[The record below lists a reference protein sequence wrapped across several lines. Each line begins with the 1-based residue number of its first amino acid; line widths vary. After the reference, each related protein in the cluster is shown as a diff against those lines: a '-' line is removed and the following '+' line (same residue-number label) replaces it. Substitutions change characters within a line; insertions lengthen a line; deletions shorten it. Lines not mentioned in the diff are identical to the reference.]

1 MRKTINNVKVE
12 GKVYDHSLKAGVSK
26 TGKNYVM
33 GELQIQVSDTNTVPV
48 RFIEMETSS
57 SGNENKKYKTLVNL
71 MNTVVTV
78 SNAKE
83 GQEPTCVS
91 IGASTLAPEEFT
103 TDGVVKTNFR
113 KAIQSGGFVNV
124 IQPNQ
129 MNPQATFKNDVM
141 ITGTVREIDPVTT
154 LEKDYL
160 TVNAYVFDYKNS
172 ITPMTFQIY
181 NPNGINYFQ
190 SLAPNTFTQIW
201 GKIESNTIKTV
212 VETQNAFGEPLV
224 EETTR
229 TTKQW
234 VITGANQVPFGE
246 DQMTVEEWNNCLA
259 NRNMY
264 TAELAKKEQE
274 FKVNKNQGGINTA
287 PQGGNP
293 FGGLAGATS
302 TGAFAF

>member
-1 MRKTINNVKVE
+1 
-12 GKVYDHSLKAGVSK
+12 
-26 TGKNYVM
+26 
-33 GELQIQVSDTNTVPV
+33 
-48 RFIEMETSS
+48 
-57 SGNENKKYKTLVNL
+57 
-71 MNTVVTV
+71 
-78 SNAKE
+78 
-83 GQEPTCVS
+83 
-91 IGASTLAPEEFT
+91 
-103 TDGVVKTNFR
+103 
-113 KAIQSGGFVNV
+113 
-124 IQPNQ
+124 
-129 MNPQATFKNDVM
+129 
-141 ITGTVREIDPVTT
+141 
-154 LEKDYL
+154 
-160 TVNAYVFDYKNS
+160 
-172 ITPMTFQIY
+172 MTFQIY